1 MNRFMSLEEI
11 KHLIK
16 EEILINRLELED
28 VIENEIDDDENLY
41 NEEGLALDSVEAL
54 DIVDGISN
62 VFKLDVEAV
71 MNSGEENNFQTV
83 NEIANY
89 IYKMGNRDAD

>member
-1 MNRFMSLEEI
+1 M
-11 KHLIK
+11 
-16 EEILINRLELED
+16 ELED